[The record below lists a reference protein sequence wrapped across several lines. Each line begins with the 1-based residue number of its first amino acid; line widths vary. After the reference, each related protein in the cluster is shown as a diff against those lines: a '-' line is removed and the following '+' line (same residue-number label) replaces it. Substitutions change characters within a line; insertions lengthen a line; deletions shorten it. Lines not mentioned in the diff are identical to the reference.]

1 MDTSKRLIKALEKA
15 DWLDRMLIIS
25 AFIFFLLVVLFIL
38 QQRVINRGIRI
49 AFWWT
54 RFLPD
59 FSADKSLLDLA
70 NVAPTISTVSGAVV
84 LSSTLSSSIVAAT
97 LSPPVAIMSTP
108 SSSSVVAT
116 LSSSSTFTAEPY
128 SSVYAIVDSSL
139 LTSATSTNAAS
150 STVPTHVEL

>member
-128 SSVYAIVDSSL
+128 TSVTIVDSSL